1 MTTENPEPAPAA
13 EFTFRDQVWDD
24 DPAAIRRIVA
34 DTGFFNEAE
43 LDIAMELVAERLQK
57 GRSSGYEFCF
67 AQAGSTLA
75 GYACFGP
82 IAGTLAS
89 FDLYWIAVAPGFQG
103 RGLGQALLARAE
115 RAIAAAGGQRVYIET
130 SSRAQYRDTR
140 AFYGRCGY
148 RLEAVLA
155 DFYAPADDKL
165 ILVRQLGAA
174 A

>member
-1 MTTENPEPAPAA
+1 MAAENTERAPAA
-13 EFTFRDQVWDD
+13 DFTFRDEVRNS
-24 DPAAIRRIVA
+24 DPAAIRRIIA
-34 DTGFFNEAE
+34 GTGFFNETE
-43 LDIAMELVAERLQK
+43 LEIAMELVVERLQK
-57 GRSSGYEFCF
+57 GASSGYEFCF
-67 AQAGSTLA
+67 AEAGSTLA

-82 IAGTLAS
+82 IAGTVAS

-103 RGLGQALLARAE
+103 RGLGKALLARAE
-115 RAIAAAGGQRVYIET
+115 RAIAAAGGRRVYIET

-165 ILVRQLGAA
+165 IFVRQLGALA
-174 A
+174 

>member
-1 MTTENPEPAPAA
+1 MATENPEPVAA
-13 EFTFRDQVWDD
+13 ADFTFRDVVRDE
-24 DPAAIRRIVA
+24 DPAAIRRIVTE
-34 DTGFFNEAE
+34 TGFFNEAE
-43 LDIAMELVAERLQK
+43 LDVAMELVVERLQK
-57 GRSSGYEFCF
+57 GASSGYEFCF
-67 AQAGSTLA
+67 AQAGPTLA

-89 FDLYWIAVAPGFQG
+89 FDLYWIAVAPAFQG

-115 RAIAAAGGQRVYIET
+115 RTIAGAGGRRVYIET

-148 RLEAVLA
+148 RLDAVLA

-165 ILVRQLGAA
+165 IFVRQLGAA
-174 A
+174 T